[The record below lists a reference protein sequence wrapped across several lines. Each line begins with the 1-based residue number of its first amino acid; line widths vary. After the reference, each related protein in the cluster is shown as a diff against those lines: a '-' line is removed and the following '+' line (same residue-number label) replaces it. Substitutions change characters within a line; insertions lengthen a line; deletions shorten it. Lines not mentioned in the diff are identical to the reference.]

1 MRPYWDNLSM
11 FLYVVMGI
19 VSMLSLKYALAYREK
34 NRAKARQCLGL
45 GIFIWTIFASF
56 RLVAHGIGGSDAI
69 TYVGY
74 FDMCLSG
81 AKVFPYSDHMD
92 WLMGMVIKS
101 IRFFTS
107 SQYVFFM
114 IVYGFM
120 SWAYYYF
127 CYSYAPKKSSS
138 IAYFLLFFLYLRSFS
153 SLRSNFC
160 IAVILLGIV
169 ALRHIKEYKVY
180 LLTFSSVLIHKV
192 AVVYAM
198 VLPFIKVFNKRNLSV
213 PVVVGL
219 ITVSSV
225 LATVLQTIFL
235 TNFEDVDLGGAYQSY
250 ASHSLESGGFFENAW
265 KIAFEQLALGFFMLI
280 NIKSLKKRWRGF
292 DAEDQKRIQILYL
305 ICIFDFMLIPVNYIM
320 GIWRGYEMLYAARL
334 VMWGEVI
341 AVSFKTRQYLRIIYL
356 LVLIYWMV
364 FRVERT
370 YEDSCL
376 MPYIFEPF
384 MYI

>member
-19 VSMLSLKYALAYREK
+19 VSMLSLKFALANREK
-34 NRAKARQCLGL
+34 NQAKAKSYLWS
-45 GIFIWTIFASF
+45 GIIVWTIFASF
-56 RLVAHGIGGSDAI
+56 RLVAHNIGGSDAI

-92 WLMGMVIKS
+92 WLMGVIIKA
-101 IRFFTS
+101 IRFCTS
-107 SQYVFFM
+107 SQYLFFL

-120 SWAYYYF
+120 SWACYYF

-138 IAYFLLFFLYLRSFS
+138 IAYFLLFFLYLRSFT

-160 IAVILLGIV
+160 IAVILLGLV
-169 ALRHIKEYKVY
+169 ALRHLKEYKVY
-180 LLTFSSVLIHKV
+180 LITFSAVLIHKV

-198 VLPFIKVFNKRNLSV
+198 VLPFINVFSKRKLSI

-219 ITVSSV
+219 IAVSSV
-225 LATVLQTIFL
+225 LSTVLQTIFL
-235 TNFEDVDLGGAYQSY
+235 TNFEDVELGGAYQSY
-250 ASHSLESGGFFENAW
+250 ASNSLESGGFFENAW
-265 KIAFEQLALGFFMLI
+265 KIAFEQMALGFFMLI
-280 NIKSLKKRWRGF
+280 NIRSLRKRWQGF
-292 DAEDQKRIQILYL
+292 DATDRKRIQILYL

-341 AVSFKTRQYLRIIYL
+341 AVTFKSKQYLRF
-356 LVLIYWMV
+356 VWLIAFICWMI
-364 FRVERT
+364 FRVQRT
-370 YEDSCL
+370 YEESCL
-376 MPYIFEPF
+376 MPYVFEPF
-384 MYI
+384 LYI